1 MAIWSELR
9 DIVRRLLRRSDPPP
23 PPGTGQRHQ
32 AAEQAA
38 AQRRLLDQAQR
49 LRNSRWH
56 CEPTQFVPNVR
67 MTLGQRTCYGTRA
80 ER

>member
-1 MAIWSELR
+1 MLSIRAL
-9 DIVRRLLRRSDPPP
+9 VRRLIGRPDPV

-49 LRNSRWH
+49 LRDSHWH
-56 CEPTQFVPNVR
+56 CEPTQIVPTVR
-67 MTLGQRTCYGTRA
+67 MTLGQLTCYGTRP

>member
-1 MAIWSELR
+1 MLSIRALI
-9 DIVRRLLRRSDPPP
+9 RRLTGRPDPV

-49 LRNSRWH
+49 LRDTRWYS
-56 CEPTQFVPNVR
+56 EPTQVIPDVP
-67 MTLGQRTCYGTRA
+67 MTLGQLTCYGTMVVR
-80 ER
+80 